1 MAVYTW
7 PTARAFV
14 AARQELVMQANNLA
28 ATSPL
33 SGYVQTSSLPGA
45 RWGWIVTLP
54 LALASERPAVE
65 AFIARMSGQ
74 EHRTRLWDFKRPAPR
89 GSINRTGVTAS
100 AAAQFAETLTLNGCG
115 ANTTLLAGDWL
126 AVGGQ
131 LFMAAVEGLANG
143 SGVMSI
149 EVRHMTRAAIAGGS
163 AVTLVQPTSLYILAD
178 SRQVMMRRAGF
189 SEPEIELEFREVF
202 A

>member
-7 PTARAFV
+7 PTSRAFV
-14 AARQELVMQANNLA
+14 AARQELVMQANNQA

-45 RWGWIVTLP
+45 RWGWLVTLP
-54 LALASERPAVE
+54 IALATERPAVE

-89 GSINRTGVTAS
+89 GSINRTGVTCS
-100 AAAQFAETLTLNGCG
+100 AAAQFLQTLTLNNCG
-115 ANTTLLAGDWL
+115 ANTTLLAGDWF
-126 AVGGQ
+126 AVAGQ
-131 LFMAAVEGLANG
+131 LFMVAVDAQASAG
-143 SGVMSI
+143 GVMVV
-149 EVRHMTRAAIAGGS
+149 EVRHMTRAAITGGA
-163 AVTLVQPTSLYILAD
+163 AVTVVQPTSLYILTD
-178 SRQVMMRRAGF
+178 SRQVLMRRSGF
-189 SEPEIELEFREVF
+189 SEPEIDLEFREVF

>member
-1 MAVYTW
+1 
-7 PTARAFV
+7 
-14 AARQELVMQANNLA
+14 
-28 ATSPL
+28 
-33 SGYVQTSSLPGA
+33 
-45 RWGWIVTLP
+45 
-54 LALASERPAVE
+54 
-65 AFIARMSGQ
+65 
-74 EHRTRLWDFKRPAPR
+74 
-89 GSINRTGVTAS
+89 
-100 AAAQFAETLTLNGCG
+100 
-115 ANTTLLAGDWL
+115 
-126 AVGGQ
+126 VGGQ